1 MCYPFLRQLNFS
13 DRMPYFLS
21 TLTFFLLLGVVVVV
35 HELGHLI
42 IARMNGVFCEAFS
55 FGFGNILFKKK
66 DKKGT
71 EWRISLYPLGGY
83 VKMLGDAD
91 VSSVREVMPEGYTE
105 EDMERMSV
113 HRKKPWQKLLIAA
126 GGPFAN
132 FIFAILVLFTLS
144 TINGVPEYDN
154 TITVTSEQNLAYK
167 SGLRTGDVI
176 TKANGTEVN
185 NFMDIAKQ
193 IKTSAGK
200 NLKLELKRDGETKEF
215 NIEMFERSGNDVKPI
230 QSLGISPKG
239 FKYKKVSILQS
250 AKSAILTTWHLA
262 SSNISAV
269 CKIATGS
276 MSTKNIGGIISIF
289 KVSSDSAEAG
299 IVSFITMIA
308 MISIILGA
316 INLLPIPVLD
326 GGSIAIAAIEWIIG
340 RPLNKKFVNVIFTVG
355 LVAVVGLMLLGMWND
370 LVNIKFF
377 SWVESFIK

>member
-1 MCYPFLRQLNFS
+1 
-13 DRMPYFLS
+13 MPYFLS

-55 FGFGNILFKKK
+55 FGFGNVLFKKK
-66 DKKGT
+66 DRKGT

-113 HRKKPWQKLLIAA
+113 HHKKPWQKLLIAA

-132 FIFAILVLFTLS
+132 FVFAILVLFTLS

-154 TITVTSEQNLAYK
+154 TITVMSEQNLAYK

-176 TKANGTEVN
+176 TKANDTEVN
-185 NFMDIAKQ
+185 NFIDIAKQ
-193 IKTSAGK
+193 VKISAGK
-200 NLKLELKRDGETKEF
+200 DLKLELKRDGETKEL
-215 NIEMFERSGNDVKPI
+215 NIEMFEQKDDGIKPI

-250 AKSAILTTWHLA
+250 AKLAILTTWHLA
-262 SSNISAV
+262 YSNIEAV
-269 CKIATGS
+269 CKIATGA
-276 MSTKNIGGIISIF
+276 MSTKNVGGIISIF

-326 GGSIAIAAIEWIIG
+326 GGSIAIAAIEWVIG
-340 RPLNKKFVNVIFTVG
+340 KPLNKKFVNVIFTVG

-370 LVNIKFF
+370 LVSIKFF
-377 SWVESFIK
+377 SWMESLIK

>member
-1 MCYPFLRQLNFS
+1 MDFS
-13 DRMPYFLS
+13 DGMPYLLS

-35 HELGHLI
+35 HELGHLVV
-42 IARMNGVFCEAFS
+42 ARMNGVFCEAFS
-55 FGFGNILFKKK
+55 FGFGNVLFKKK

-71 EWRISLYPLGGY
+71 EWRLSLYPLGGY

-144 TINGVPEYDN
+144 TINGIPEYDN
-154 TITVTSEQNLAYK
+154 TITVMSEQNLAYK

-176 TKANGTEVN
+176 TKANGVEIK
-185 NFMDIAKQ
+185 NFMDIVQ
-193 IKTSAGK
+193 QVKTSAGQA
-200 NLKLELKRDGETKEF
+200 LKLELTRNGETKEF
-215 NIEMFERSGNDVKPI
+215 NIKMFEETGDEVKPI
-230 QSLGISPKG
+230 HNLGISPKG
-239 FKYKKVSILQS
+239 FKYKKVSILQ
-250 AKSAILTTWHLA
+250 AANSAILTTWHLA
-262 SSNISAV
+262 YSNITAV

-276 MSTKNIGGIISIF
+276 MSTKNVGGIISIF

-299 IVSFITMIA
+299 IASFITMIA
-308 MISIILGA
+308 MISVILGA

-340 RPLNKKFVNVIFTVG
+340 KPLNKKFVNVIFTIG
-355 LVAVVGLMLLGMWND
+355 LVAVVGLMVLGMWND

-377 SWVESFIK
+377 SWLESLIK